1 MNRFA
6 RIALLAVAF
15 AGIVFTACTKENT
28 ASIVCG
34 REWNPVNQVVADT
47 TSEFELANPMIVQFR
62 YGTGFDFTSLKMSFY
77 EGTSNNKGKE
87 IWKHEAKVSGKADVY
102 TLQGHSKRGGL
113 MTAGELT
120 RYKKAG
126 PILIEVTTDGK
137 LLAAKEITLVKNKP

>member
-1 MNRFA
+1 
-6 RIALLAVAF
+6 
-15 AGIVFTACTKENT
+15 
-28 ASIVCG
+28 
-34 REWNPVNQVVADT
+34 
-47 TSEFELANPMIVQFR
+47 MIVQFR

-113 MTAGELT
+113 MTAAELT

-137 LLAAKEITLVKNKP
+137 LLASKEIKLVKNKP